1 MKKLALL
8 LSGLLIFQANMSMA
22 YRYNGWTG
30 SFCSSCS
37 TIEIQ
42 DSDTFSEVVLK
53 YRQAIA
59 EDNGKSLDEISEADA
74 LAAIAYQKM
83 NQE

>member
-1 MKKLALL
+1 MNKLIAIAVLALS
-8 LSGLLIFQANMSMA
+8 LSSSAGRIS
-22 YRYNGWTG
+22 GPWGDIST
-30 SFCSSCS
+30 CSSCS

-53 YRQAIA
+53 YRHAIA
-59 EDNGKSLDEISEADA
+59 NDNGKSLDEVSEADA

-83 NQE
+83 NAE